1 MVYKIRITS
10 PSPEAAEELRQCLQ
24 VIFGDAIKVPKARQ
38 GSNPKY
44 AGNDVLA
51 YATLTLSADDITA
64 LVDHRSRRPVSA
76 PVRKQQ
82 R

>member
-10 PSPEAAEELRQCLQ
+10 PNAEAAEELRQCLQ
-24 VIFGDAIKVPKARQ
+24 VIFGDAIKVPKARA

-44 AGNDVLA
+44 AGTDVLA

-64 LVDHRSRRPVSA
+64 LINHRSRRPVSA
-76 PVRKQQ
+76 PVRKQ

>member
-10 PSPEAAEELRQCLQ
+10 PNAEAAEELRQCLQ

-44 AGNDVLA
+44 AGNPDVLA

-64 LVDHRSRRPVSA
+64 LIDHRSRRPVSA
-76 PVRKQQ
+76 PVRKQ